1 MAESK
6 KEQKAAGR
14 KAWRH
19 RVKTAIAEGKKTLK
33 VGNRHVKTKDAAHK
47 LGLSLKGG
55 KRKKAAAGASAASNY
70 AKGMAAYMSTRKG
83 KGKKS
88 GGKKSAHKGGKKSA
102 AHRGG
107 SRHKKSCPKS
117 CTTHHRKRS
126 GKKGGSKKGS
136 KRSKTRTVTVRLP
149 GKTRTRQV
157 TKTVRLKIKGN
168 LAENPLSGMEM
179 FAGGLTLLLGLGV
192 ADVADRML
200 ATHALTGPDANGNFT
215 DVVPTD
221 ANGKPTQSAN
231 GASVMEPM
239 DAKRWLVGG
248 AIVLV
253 PFVAAHFVKHPT
265 ARSAMQLFGFGAA
278 ARVLGKGIKDLVVR
292 FTATKGV
299 TQRLYASE
307 IAGYNQAALLASA
320 QGNTPGPVFPNAP
333 APGLG
338 HAPTNKSEV
347 GGRTDGSGDRPAHR
361 PGTCGCGGTCSKCK
375 GLSAPVGAPPAPP
388 PHVQAPA
395 PQLPAPLP
403 RAAAPVAAPPATTA
417 PKYNPYRRGDAA
429 KLQ

>member
-6 KEQKAAGR
+6 KEQKAAGK

-33 VGNRHVKTKDAAHK
+33 VGKSTVKVKDAAHK
-47 LGLSLKGG
+47 LGLTARG
-55 KRKKAAAGASAASNY
+55 KKKSRKSAGPSAASGY
-70 AKGMAAYMSTRKG
+70 AKGMAAYMSTRKKG
-83 KGKKS
+83 KG
-88 GGKKSAHKGGKKSA
+88 GGKKGGKKPGGKKSA

-117 CTTHHRKRS
+117 CSTHHRKS
-126 GKKGGSKKGS
+126 GGKGRGKGKGA
-136 KRSKTRTVTVRLP
+136 KRTRTITVRLP

-200 ATHALTGPDANGNFT
+200 ATHPLTGPDANGNFS
-215 DVVPTD
+215 DVVPVD
-221 ANGKPTQSAN
+221 SSGKPTQSAN

-239 DAKRWLVGG
+239 DAKRWIAGG
-248 AIVLV
+248 VIVIV
-253 PFVAAHFVKHPT
+253 PFIAAHFVKNPT
-265 ARSAMQLFGFGAA
+265 GRSALQLFGFGAA
-278 ARVLGKGIKDLVVR
+278 ARVLGKGIKDLLVR

-338 HAPTNKSEV
+338 HALTNKSEV

-361 PGTCGCGGTCSKCK
+361 PGTCSCGGTCSKCK
-375 GLSAPVGAPPAPP
+375 AGLSAPVGAPPAPP

-403 RAAAPVAAPPATTA
+403 RAAAPAPAAAPAVRA
-417 PKYNPYRRGDAA
+417 NPFRHGDAA